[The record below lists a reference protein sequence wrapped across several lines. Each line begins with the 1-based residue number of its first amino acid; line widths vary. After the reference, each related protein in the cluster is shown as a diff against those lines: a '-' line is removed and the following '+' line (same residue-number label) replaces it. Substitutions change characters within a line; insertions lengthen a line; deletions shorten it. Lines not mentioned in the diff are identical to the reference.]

1 MDFSVLYSVW
11 TCLVVASTLGLL
23 AILTKRMWSRWYK
36 NAGTV
41 VVERA
46 VEGKVIV
53 SVRLKVK
60 AWMEIAMLTVFIV
73 SFVFEWVRVYQEEE
87 ARRMVTIL
95 KVSTMSLVILC
106 M

>member
-23 AILTKRMWSRWYK
+23 AILTKRVCSRWYK

-46 VEGKVIV
+46 GEGHVIV
-53 SVRLKVK
+53 SVRLKII
-60 AWMEIAMLTVFIV
+60 AWMEVAMLTVFVV

-87 ARRMVTIL
+87 AIRMVTIL
-95 KVSTMSLVILC
+95 KVNAIRLLILC